1 MNNLNFKLIID
12 KAAIEKIV
20 SVLKTKES
28 HYFFRIDISAGGCS
42 GFSSTFRIDNE
53 ISEEDIIIEDS
64 GAKVVI
70 NKQLAEL
77 IEDAEL
83 KYHTDILSSY
93 FNLDVKTA
101 KSKCSCGTSFS
112 L

>member
-1 MNNLNFKLIID
+1 MDNSNFKLMVD
-12 KAAIEKIV
+12 KSAKDKIV
-20 SVLKTKES
+20 SVLKTKDS
-28 HYFFRIDISAGGCS
+28 SWFFRIDVSAGGCS
-42 GFSSTFRIDNE
+42 GFSSTFKMDNVLD
-53 ISEEDIIIEDS
+53 EEDIIIEDG

-77 IEDAEL
+77 IGEAEL
-83 KYHTDILSSY
+83 KYQTDILSSF
-93 FNLDVKTA
+93 FNLDVKSA